1 MKTSIWIGGVAAVAL
16 AASAGIVVAQQAPAQ
31 DPVRQDRGMAR
42 ADADG
47 DGRISR
53 AEFTAGRLDRL
64 RAADANG
71 DGTVTREEMQAVRE
85 VRKDERADQ
94 HFARMDANG
103 DGAVSRSE
111 FDAARE
117 TRADRREERRAE
129 RGDRGPRRAMR
140 GGHRGHRMGGDGM
153 RGERGPVVIAEAEAR
168 MAEGFARMDA
178 NGDGYVTAEERQGA
192 RQAMREQRQERREQ
206 RRSQAATASE

>member
-85 VRKDERADQ
+85 ARKDERADR
-94 HFARMDANG
+94 HFARLDANG
-103 DGAVSRSE
+103 DGSVSRAE

-117 TRADRREERRAE
+117 SRADRREQRRAE

-140 GGHRGHRMGGDGM
+140 GPGRAHRMS
-153 RGERGPVVIAEAEAR
+153 GERGPVVIADVEAR
-168 MAEGFARMDA
+168 MAEGFARLDA
-178 NGDGYVTAEERQGA
+178 NSDGYVTAEERQAA
-192 RQAMREQRQERREQ
+192 RQAMRERRQERRQQ